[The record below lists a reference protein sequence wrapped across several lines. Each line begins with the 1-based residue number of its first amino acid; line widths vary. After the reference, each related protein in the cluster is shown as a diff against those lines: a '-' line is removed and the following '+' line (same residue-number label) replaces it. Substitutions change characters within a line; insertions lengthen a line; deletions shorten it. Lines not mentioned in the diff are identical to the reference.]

1 MSVEHDPGQLR
12 LLLEAAMPDGVE
24 LRARPMFGGI
34 MAYANGLPFASL
46 SNVGLALK
54 LTAAEGRELCAVPGA
69 KPLQYEP
76 DQPPSKSY
84 VVVPDGFFDDPG
96 LLRAWIA
103 RSVAGLK
110 SAPKKKPRRAG

>member
-1 MSVEHDPGQLR
+1 M
-12 LLLEAAMPDGVE
+12 
-24 LRARPMFGGI
+24 
-34 MAYANGLPFASL
+34 
-46 SNVGLALK
+46 
-54 LTAAEGRELCAVPGA
+54 PGA

-84 VVVPDGFFDDPG
+84 VVVPDGFLDDPG
-96 LLRAWIA
+96 LLRAWIT